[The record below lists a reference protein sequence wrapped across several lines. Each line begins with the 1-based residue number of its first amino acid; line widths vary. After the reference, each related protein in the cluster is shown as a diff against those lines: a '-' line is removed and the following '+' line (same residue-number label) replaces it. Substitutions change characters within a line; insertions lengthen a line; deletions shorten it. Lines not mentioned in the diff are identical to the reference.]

1 MRRALDWLAD
11 RQITDVVGDWASTRP
26 SLAPG
31 GWAFQYW
38 NDYYPDVDDTAVL
51 AIAVRGGGGSAH
63 QAGLDKTITL
73 GGGMQ
78 SGDRRAGAL
87 RPRETHFHPQQLSL
101 RHPPPLL

>member
-38 NDYYPDVDDTAVL
+38 NDYYPDVDDTAVV
-51 AIAVRGGGGSAH
+51 ARAFGRGHGRAYQAV
-63 QAGLDKTITL
+63 L
-73 GGGMQ
+73 GNTSTWGVGVQ
-78 SGDRRAGAL
+78 SGNGGRGAL
-87 RPRETHFHPQQLSL
+87 DPRRNAFISQRLSL
-101 RHPPPLL
+101 R